1 MLEEVYVDKRVS
13 IDERVLDDAM
23 HLSGLESVDDVIQQ
37 GLNMLVNIRLGKQRL
52 IRKYKGKL
60 KWDTE
65 VIQTKTARER
75 IRAVS

>member
-1 MLEEVYVDKRVS
+1 MEKLVS
-13 IDERVLDDAM
+13 IDVGLLGDAM

-37 GLNMLVNIRLGKQRL
+37 SLNTLINIRLGKQEL
-52 IRKYKGKL
+52 IRKYKGTL

-65 VIQTKTARER
+65 TLPIKTARER

>member
-1 MLEEVYVDKRVS
+1 MEKLVS
-13 IDERVLDDAM
+13 IDVRMLGDAT

-37 GLNMLVNIRLGKQRL
+37 SLNMLVDMRLAKQGL
-52 IRKYKGKL
+52 IRKYKGTL

-65 VIQTKTARER
+65 TVPIKTARER